1 MERSW
6 NGTPWCTYPIPG
18 ATSLKISIDTFKA
31 NKIFKKA
38 KLTCNTAL
46 KGTAD
51 AEFNFFEEDGL
62 LHIQTI
68 NDYCQQIINTE
79 IQLEEDFESFSCEA
93 NLTSDFVSIYPAPT
107 LNMVYSPDNAVV
119 HLGDKTTKCI
129 VLANDGSDFISLNF
143 LPKPTN
149 FTIKAKLLWQA
160 LNHTAFSASK
170 DSMIN
175 AVSLSFNS
183 SYLTAY
189 SFDDRR
195 ISRYKVKTGNEE
207 ADFETFFIPK
217 ETADIL
223 IGLLDDTDLEFQAG
237 QRHMMVTWDK
247 TKLIMSLVQ
256 IDKKSYPNLNGFF
269 EIEDEAAFTVN
280 KNEFK
285 ETIRLSGLLVKNS
298 FINIQLK
305 NNELIFTASDKDR
318 GTLQNKMAVKS
329 SSGDGI
335 VQVLYKDLTEVI
347 NKIEGEDL
355 EFSLK
360 IIADDKPGLCIS
372 EGNFKHILLP
382 IVAKENEEDESES

>member
-1 MERSW
+1 M
-6 NGTPWCTYPIPG
+6 
-18 ATSLKISIDTFKA
+18 KISIDTFKA

-51 AEFNFFEEDGL
+51 AEFNFFKEDGL

-269 EIEDEAAFTVN
+269 EIEDEATFTVN
-280 KNEFK
+280 KSDFK

-318 GTLQNKMAVKS
+318 GTLQNKMSVKS
-329 SSGDGI
+329 STGDGI

-355 EFSLK
+355 DFSLK

-382 IVAKENEEDESES
+382 IVDKENEEDESES

>member
-1 MERSW
+1 M
-6 NGTPWCTYPIPG
+6 
-18 ATSLKISIDTFKA
+18 KISIDTFKA

-38 KLTCNTAL
+38 KLTCNTSL

-51 AEFNFFEEDGL
+51 AEFNFFKEDGL

-79 IQLEEDFESFSCEA
+79 IQLEEDFETFSCEA
-93 NLTSDFVSIYPAPT
+93 NLTSDFVGIYPGST

-119 HLGDKTTKCI
+119 HLGDKSTKCV

-149 FTIKAKLLWQA
+149 FTIKSKLLWQA

-175 AVSLSFNS
+175 AVSLSFS
-183 SYLTAY
+183 SNYLTAY

-195 ISRYKVKTGNEE
+195 ISRYKVKVGNEE
-207 ADFETFFIPK
+207 ADYETFFIPK

-223 IGLLDDTDLEFQAG
+223 IGLLDDSDIEFQAG
-237 QRHMMVTWDK
+237 QRHMMVTWNQ

-269 EIEDEAAFTVN
+269 EIDDEATFTVN

-347 NKIEGEDL
+347 NKIEGEELD
-355 EFSLK
+355 FSLK
-360 IIADDKPGLCIS
+360 IIAEDKPGLCIS

>member
-1 MERSW
+1 M
-6 NGTPWCTYPIPG
+6 
-18 ATSLKISIDTFKA
+18 KISIDTQKA
-31 NKIFKKA
+31 NRIFKKA

-51 AEFNFFEEDGL
+51 AEFNFFKEDGS
-62 LHIQTI
+62 LHVQTI

-79 IQLEEDFESFSCEA
+79 IPLEEDFESFSCEA
-93 NLTSDFVSIYPAPT
+93 NLTSDFVSIYPAPI
-107 LNMVYSPDNAVV
+107 LNMVYSPDNSVV
-119 HLGDKTTKCI
+119 HLGDKATKCI

-175 AVSLSFNS
+175 AVSLSFS
-183 SYLTAY
+183 SDYLTAY

-195 ISRYKVKTGNEE
+195 ISRYKVKVGNEE
-207 ADFETFFIPK
+207 ADYETFFIPK

-223 IGLLDDTDLEFQAG
+223 LGLLDDTDIEFQAG
-237 QRHMMVTWDK
+237 QRHMMVSWNQ

-256 IDKKSYPNLNGFF
+256 IDKKAYPNLNGFF
-269 EIEDEAAFTVN
+269 EIDDEASFKVN
-280 KNEFK
+280 KNDFK
-285 ETIRLSGLLVKNS
+285 ETIKLSGLLAKNS

-305 NNELIFTASDKDR
+305 GSELIFTSSDKER
-318 GTLQNKMAVKS
+318 GTLQNKMNVKS

-335 VQVLYKDLTEVI
+335 VQVLYKDLNEVI
-347 NKIEGEDL
+347 SKIDGEDL

>member
-1 MERSW
+1 M
-6 NGTPWCTYPIPG
+6 
-18 ATSLKISIDTFKA
+18 KISIDTFKA

-38 KLTCNTAL
+38 KLTCNTSL

-51 AEFNFFEEDGL
+51 AEFNFFKEDGL

-79 IQLEEDFESFSCEA
+79 IQLEEDFETFSCEA
-93 NLTSDFVSIYPAPT
+93 NLTSDFVGIYPGST

-119 HLGDKTTKCI
+119 HLGDKSTKCV

-149 FTIKAKLLWQA
+149 FTIQSKLLWQA

-175 AVSLSFNS
+175 AVSLSFS
-183 SYLTAY
+183 SNYLTAY

-195 ISRYKVKTGNEE
+195 ISRYKVKVGNEE
-207 ADFETFFIPK
+207 ADYETFFIPK

-223 IGLLDDTDLEFQAG
+223 IGLLDDCDIEFQAG
-237 QRHMMVTWDK
+237 QRHMMVTWNQ
-247 TKLIMSLVQ
+247 TKLVMSLVQ

-269 EIEDEAAFTVN
+269 EINDEATFTVN
-280 KNEFK
+280 KSEFK

-305 NNELIFTASDKDR
+305 NNELIFTASDKER

-347 NKIEGEDL
+347 NKIEGEEL

-360 IIADDKPGLCIS
+360 IIAEDKPGLCIS

>member
-1 MERSW
+1 
-6 NGTPWCTYPIPG
+6 
-18 ATSLKISIDTFKA
+18 LKISIDTFKA

-38 KLTCNTAL
+38 KLTCNTSL

-51 AEFNFFEEDGL
+51 AEFNFFKEDGL

-79 IQLEEDFESFSCEA
+79 IQLEEDFETFSCEA
-93 NLTSDFVSIYPAPT
+93 NLTSDFVGIYPGST

-119 HLGDKTTKCI
+119 HLGDKSTKC
-129 VLANDGSDFISLNF
+129 VALANDGSDFISLNF

-149 FTIKAKLLWQA
+149 FTIKSKLLWQA

-175 AVSLSFNS
+175 AVSLSFS
-183 SYLTAY
+183 SNYLTAY

-195 ISRYKVKTGNEE
+195 ISRYKVKVGNEE
-207 ADFETFFIPK
+207 ADYETFFIPK

-223 IGLLDDTDLEFQAG
+223 IGLLDDCDIEFQAG
-237 QRHMMVTWDK
+237 QRHMMVTWNQ

-269 EIEDEAAFTVN
+269 EIEDEATFTVN

-347 NKIEGEDL
+347 NKIEGEELD
-355 EFSLK
+355 FSLK
-360 IIADDKPGLCIS
+360 IIAEDKPGLCIS

>member
-1 MERSW
+1 M
-6 NGTPWCTYPIPG
+6 
-18 ATSLKISIDTFKA
+18 KISIDTFKA

-38 KLTCNTAL
+38 KLTCNTSL

-51 AEFNFFEEDGL
+51 AEFNFFKEDGL

-79 IQLEEDFESFSCEA
+79 IQLEEDFETFSCEA
-93 NLTSDFVSIYPAPT
+93 NLTSDFVGIYPGST

-119 HLGDKTTKCI
+119 HLGDKSTKCV

-149 FTIKAKLLWQA
+149 FTIKSKLLWQA

-175 AVSLSFNS
+175 AVSLSFS
-183 SYLTAY
+183 SNYLTAY

-195 ISRYKVKTGNEE
+195 ISRYKVKVGNEE
-207 ADFETFFIPK
+207 ADYETFFIPK

-223 IGLLDDTDLEFQAG
+223 IGLLDDCDIEFQAG
-237 QRHMMVTWDK
+237 QRHMMVIWNQ

-269 EIEDEAAFTVN
+269 EINDEATFTVN

-347 NKIEGEDL
+347 NKIEGEELD
-355 EFSLK
+355 FSLK
-360 IIADDKPGLCIS
+360 IIAEDKPGLCIS

>member
-1 MERSW
+1 M
-6 NGTPWCTYPIPG
+6 
-18 ATSLKISIDTFKA
+18 KISIDTFKA

-38 KLTCNTAL
+38 KLTCNTSL

-51 AEFNFFEEDGL
+51 AEFNFFKEDGL

-68 NDYCQQIINTE
+68 NDYCQQIIKTE
-79 IQLEEDFESFSCEA
+79 IQLEEDFETFSCEA
-93 NLTSDFVSIYPAPT
+93 NLTSDFVGIYPGST

-119 HLGDKTTKCI
+119 HLGDKSTKCV

-149 FTIKAKLLWQA
+149 FTIKSKLLWQA

-175 AVSLSFNS
+175 AVSLSFS
-183 SYLTAY
+183 SNYLTAY

-195 ISRYKVKTGNEE
+195 ISRYKVKVGNEE
-207 ADFETFFIPK
+207 ADYETFFIPK

-223 IGLLDDTDLEFQAG
+223 IGLLDDCDIEFQAG
-237 QRHMMVTWDK
+237 QRHMMVTWNQ

-269 EIEDEAAFTVN
+269 EIEDEATFTVN

-347 NKIEGEDL
+347 NKIEGEELD
-355 EFSLK
+355 FSLK
-360 IIADDKPGLCIS
+360 IIAEDKPGLCIS

-382 IVAKENEEDESES
+382 IVAKENEEDEPES

>member
-1 MERSW
+1 M
-6 NGTPWCTYPIPG
+6 
-18 ATSLKISIDTFKA
+18 KISIDTFKA

-38 KLTCNTAL
+38 KLTCNTSL

-51 AEFNFFEEDGL
+51 AEFNFFKEDGL

-79 IQLEEDFESFSCEA
+79 IQLEEDFENFSCEA
-93 NLTSDFVSIYPAPT
+93 NLTSDFVGIYPGST

-119 HLGDKTTKCI
+119 HLGDKSTKCV

-149 FTIKAKLLWQA
+149 FTIKSKLLWQA

-175 AVSLSFNS
+175 AVSLSFS
-183 SYLTAY
+183 SNYLTAY

-195 ISRYKVKTGNEE
+195 ISRYKVKVGNEE
-207 ADFETFFIPK
+207 ADYETFFIPK

-223 IGLLDDTDLEFQAG
+223 IGLLDDCDIEFQAG
-237 QRHMMVTWDK
+237 QRHMMVTWNQ

-269 EIEDEAAFTVN
+269 EIDDEATFTVN

-347 NKIEGEDL
+347 NKIEGEELD
-355 EFSLK
+355 FSLK
-360 IIADDKPGLCIS
+360 IIAEDKPGLCIS

>member
-1 MERSW
+1 M
-6 NGTPWCTYPIPG
+6 
-18 ATSLKISIDTFKA
+18 KISIDTFKA
-31 NKIFKKA
+31 NRIFKKA

-51 AEFNFFEEDGL
+51 AEFNFFKEDGL
-62 LHIQTI
+62 LHVQTI

-79 IQLEEDFESFSCEA
+79 IPLDEDFESFSCEA
-93 NLTSDFVSIYPAPT
+93 NLTSDFVSIYPGTT
-107 LNMVYSPDNAVV
+107 LNIVYSPDNAVV
-119 HLGDKTTKCI
+119 HLGDKTTKCV

-175 AVSLSFNS
+175 AVSLSFS
-183 SYLTAY
+183 SNYLTAY

-195 ISRYKVKTGNEE
+195 ISRYKVKVGNEE
-207 ADFETFFIPK
+207 ADYETFFIPK

-223 IGLLDDTDLEFQAG
+223 IGLLEDSDIEFQAG
-237 QRHMMVTWDK
+237 QRHMMVTWNQ

-269 EIEDEAAFTVN
+269 EIDDEATFKVN
-280 KNEFK
+280 KNDFK
-285 ETIRLSGLLVKNS
+285 ETIRLSGLLAKNS

-305 NNELIFTASDKDR
+305 GTELIFTSSDKER
-318 GTLQNKMAVKS
+318 GTLQNKMSVKS
-329 SSGDGI
+329 SSGDGT
-335 VQVLYKDLTEVI
+335 VQVLYKDLNEVI
-347 NKIEGEDL
+347 SKIDGEDL
-355 EFSLK
+355 DFSLK
-360 IIADDKPGLCIS
+360 IIAEDKPGLCIS

>member
-1 MERSW
+1 M
-6 NGTPWCTYPIPG
+6 
-18 ATSLKISIDTFKA
+18 KISIDTFKA
-31 NKIFKKA
+31 NRIFKKA

-51 AEFNFFEEDGL
+51 AEFNFFKEDGL
-62 LHIQTI
+62 LHVQTI

-79 IQLEEDFESFSCEA
+79 IPLDEEFKSFSCEA
-93 NLTSDFVSIYPAPT
+93 NLTSDFVNIYPGST
-107 LNMVYSPDNAVV
+107 LNIVYSPDNAVV
-119 HLGDKTTKCI
+119 HLGDKTTKCV

-175 AVSLSFNS
+175 AVSLSFS
-183 SYLTAY
+183 SNYLTAY

-195 ISRYKVKTGNEE
+195 ISRYKVKVGNEE
-207 ADFETFFIPK
+207 ADYETFFIPK

-223 IGLLDDTDLEFQAG
+223 IGLLEDSDIEFQAG
-237 QRHMMVTWDK
+237 QRHMMVTWEK

-256 IDKKSYPNLNGFF
+256 IDKKAYPNLNGFF
-269 EIEDEAAFTVN
+269 EIDDVATFKVN
-280 KNEFK
+280 KNDFK
-285 ETIRLSGLLVKNS
+285 DTIRLSGLLAKNS

-305 NNELIFTASDKDR
+305 GSDLIFTSSDKER
-318 GTLQNKMAVKS
+318 GTLQNKMTVKS

-335 VQVLYKDLTEVI
+335 VQVLYKDLNEVI
-347 NKIEGEDL
+347 SKIEGEDL

-360 IIADDKPGLCIS
+360 IIAEDKPGLCIS

>member
-1 MERSW
+1 M
-6 NGTPWCTYPIPG
+6 
-18 ATSLKISIDTFKA
+18 KISIDTFKA

-51 AEFNFFEEDGL
+51 AEFNFFKEDGL

-195 ISRYKVKTGNEE
+195 ISRYKVKTGNED

-269 EIEDEAAFTVN
+269 EIEDEATFTVN
-280 KNEFK
+280 KSDFK

-329 SSGDGI
+329 STGDGI

-355 EFSLK
+355 DFSLK

>member
-1 MERSW
+1 
-6 NGTPWCTYPIPG
+6 
-18 ATSLKISIDTFKA
+18 LKISIDTFKA

-51 AEFNFFEEDGL
+51 AEFNFFKEDGL

-269 EIEDEAAFTVN
+269 EIEDEATFTVN
-280 KNEFK
+280 KSDFK
-285 ETIRLSGLLVKNS
+285 ETVRLSGLLVKNS

-329 SSGDGI
+329 STGDGI

>member
-1 MERSW
+1 
-6 NGTPWCTYPIPG
+6 
-18 ATSLKISIDTFKA
+18 LKISIDTFKA

-51 AEFNFFEEDGL
+51 AEFNFFKEDGL

-269 EIEDEAAFTVN
+269 EIEDEATFTVN
-280 KNEFK
+280 KSDFK

-318 GTLQNKMAVKS
+318 GTLQNKMSVKS
-329 SSGDGI
+329 STGDGI

-355 EFSLK
+355 DFSLK

>member
-1 MERSW
+1 MKFSLE
-6 NGTPWCTYPIPG
+6 
-18 ATSLKISIDTFKA
+18 TSQA
-31 NKIFKKA
+31 NRVFKKA
-38 KLTCNTAL
+38 KLTCNTSL

-51 AEFNFFEEDGL
+51 AEFNFFEEEGK
-62 LHIQTI
+62 LHVQTI
-68 NDYCQQIINTE
+68 NDYCQQIINLE
-79 IQLEEDFESFSCEA
+79 IDTPEDFESFSCEA

-107 LNMVYSPDNAVV
+107 LNIVYSPDNAVV

-223 IGLLDDTDLEFQAG
+223 IGLLEDTDLEFQAG
-237 QRHMMVTWDK
+237 QRHMMITWNK

-269 EIEDEAAFTVN
+269 EIDDEAAFTVN

-329 SSGDGI
+329 STGDGI

-382 IVAKENEEDESES
+382 IVAKENEEDEFES

>member
-1 MERSW
+1 M
-6 NGTPWCTYPIPG
+6 
-18 ATSLKISIDTFKA
+18 KISIDTFKA

-51 AEFNFFEEDGL
+51 AEFNFFKEDGL

-223 IGLLDDTDLEFQAG
+223 IGLLDDNDLEFQAG

-269 EIEDEAAFTVN
+269 EIEDEATFTVN

-329 SSGDGI
+329 STGDGI

-355 EFSLK
+355 DFSLK

>member
-1 MERSW
+1 MGS
-6 NGTPWCTYPIPG
+6 IPR
-18 ATSLKISIDTFKA
+18 TTTLKISIDTFKA
-31 NKIFKKA
+31 NRIFKKA
-38 KLTCNTAL
+38 KLTCNTSL

-51 AEFNFFEEDGL
+51 AEFNFFKEDGL
-62 LHIQTI
+62 LHVQTI

-79 IQLEEDFESFSCEA
+79 IQLEEDFETFSCEA
-93 NLTSDFVSIYPAPT
+93 NLTSDFVSIYPGST

-183 SYLTAY
+183 NYLTAY

-195 ISRYKVKTGNEE
+195 ISRYKVKVGNEE
-207 ADFETFFIPK
+207 ADYETFFIPK

-223 IGLLDDTDLEFQAG
+223 IGLLEDSDIEFQAG
-237 QRHMMVTWDK
+237 QRHMMVTWEK

-256 IDKKSYPNLNGFF
+256 IDKKAYPNLNGFF
-269 EIEDEAAFTVN
+269 EIEDEATFTVN

-305 NNELIFTASDKDR
+305 NNELIFTASDKER

-329 SSGDGI
+329 STGDGI

-347 NKIEGEDL
+347 NKIDGEEL

-360 IIADDKPGLCIS
+360 IIAEDKPGLCIS
-372 EGNFKHILLP
+372 EGSFKHILLP
-382 IVAKENEEDESES
+382 IVAKENEEDEPES

>member
-1 MERSW
+1 M
-6 NGTPWCTYPIPG
+6 
-18 ATSLKISIDTFKA
+18 KISIDTFKA
-31 NKIFKKA
+31 NRIFKKA

-51 AEFNFFEEDGL
+51 AEFNFFKEDGL
-62 LHIQTI
+62 LHVQTI

-79 IQLEEDFESFSCEA
+79 IPLDEDFESFSCEA
-93 NLTSDFVSIYPAPT
+93 NLLSDFVSIYPAPI
-107 LNMVYSPDNAVV
+107 LNMVYSPDNSVV
-119 HLGDKTTKCI
+119 HLGDKITKCI

-175 AVSLSFNS
+175 AVSLSFS
-183 SYLTAY
+183 SNYLTAY

-195 ISRYKVKTGNEE
+195 ISRYKVKVGNEE
-207 ADFETFFIPK
+207 ADYETFFIPK

-223 IGLLDDTDLEFQAG
+223 LGLLDDTDIEFQAG
-237 QRHMMVTWDK
+237 QRHMMVSWNQ

-256 IDKKSYPNLNGFF
+256 IDKKAYPNLNGFF
-269 EIEDEAAFTVN
+269 EIDDEAAFKVN
-280 KNEFK
+280 KNDFK
-285 ETIRLSGLLVKNS
+285 ETIKLSGLLAKNS

-305 NNELIFTASDKDR
+305 GSELIFTSSDKER
-318 GTLQNKMAVKS
+318 GTLQNKMNVKS

-335 VQVLYKDLTEVI
+335 VQVLYKDLNEVI
-347 NKIEGEDL
+347 SKIDSEDL

>member
-1 MERSW
+1 
-6 NGTPWCTYPIPG
+6 
-18 ATSLKISIDTFKA
+18 LKISIDTFKA

-38 KLTCNTAL
+38 KLTCNTSL

-51 AEFNFFEEDGL
+51 AEFNFFKEDGL

-79 IQLEEDFESFSCEA
+79 IQLEEDFENFSCEA
-93 NLTSDFVSIYPAPT
+93 NLTSDFVGIYPGST

-119 HLGDKTTKCI
+119 HLGDKSTKCV

-149 FTIKAKLLWQA
+149 FTIKSKLLWQA

-175 AVSLSFNS
+175 AVSLSFS
-183 SYLTAY
+183 SNYLTAY

-195 ISRYKVKTGNEE
+195 ISRYKVKVGNEE
-207 ADFETFFIPK
+207 ADYETFFIPK

-223 IGLLDDTDLEFQAG
+223 IGLLDDCDIEFQAG
-237 QRHMMVTWDK
+237 QRHMMVTWNQ

-269 EIEDEAAFTVN
+269 EIEDEATFTVN

-347 NKIEGEDL
+347 NKIEGEELD
-355 EFSLK
+355 FSLK
-360 IIADDKPGLCIS
+360 IIAEDKPGLCIS

>member
-1 MERSW
+1 M
-6 NGTPWCTYPIPG
+6 
-18 ATSLKISIDTFKA
+18 KISIDTFKA

-38 KLTCNTAL
+38 KLTCNTSL

-51 AEFNFFEEDGL
+51 AEFNFFKEDGL

-79 IQLEEDFESFSCEA
+79 IQLEEDFETFSCEA
-93 NLTSDFVSIYPAPT
+93 NLTSDFVGIYPGST

-119 HLGDKTTKCI
+119 HLGDKSTKCV

-149 FTIKAKLLWQA
+149 FTIKSKLLWQA

-175 AVSLSFNS
+175 AVSLSFS
-183 SYLTAY
+183 SNYLTAY

-195 ISRYKVKTGNEE
+195 ISRYKVKVGNEE
-207 ADFETFFIPK
+207 ADYETFFIPK

-223 IGLLDDTDLEFQAG
+223 IGLLDYCDIEFQAG
-237 QRHMMVTWDK
+237 QRHMMVTWNQ

-269 EIEDEAAFTVN
+269 EIDDEATFTVN

-347 NKIEGEDL
+347 NKIEGEELD
-355 EFSLK
+355 FSLK
-360 IIADDKPGLCIS
+360 IIAEDKPGLCIS

>member
-1 MERSW
+1 
-6 NGTPWCTYPIPG
+6 
-18 ATSLKISIDTFKA
+18 LKISIDTFKA

-51 AEFNFFEEDGL
+51 AEFNFFKEDGL

-195 ISRYKVKTGNEE
+195 ISRYKVKTGNED

-269 EIEDEAAFTVN
+269 EIEDEATFTVN
-280 KNEFK
+280 KSEFK

-305 NNELIFTASDKDR
+305 SNELIFTASDKDR

-329 SSGDGI
+329 STGDGI

-347 NKIEGEDL
+347 NKIEGEEL
-355 EFSLK
+355 NFSLK

>member
-1 MERSW
+1 
-6 NGTPWCTYPIPG
+6 
-18 ATSLKISIDTFKA
+18 LKISIDTFKA

-38 KLTCNTAL
+38 KLTCNTSL

-51 AEFNFFEEDGL
+51 AEFNFFKEDGL

-79 IQLEEDFESFSCEA
+79 IQLEEDFETFSCEA
-93 NLTSDFVSIYPAPT
+93 NLTSDFVGIYPGST

-119 HLGDKTTKCI
+119 HLGDKSTKCV

-149 FTIKAKLLWQA
+149 FTIKSKLLWQA

-175 AVSLSFNS
+175 AVSLSFS
-183 SYLTAY
+183 SNYLTAY

-195 ISRYKVKTGNEE
+195 ISRYKVKVGNEE
-207 ADFETFFIPK
+207 ADYETFFIPK

-223 IGLLDDTDLEFQAG
+223 IGLLDDCDIEFQAG
-237 QRHMMVTWDK
+237 QRHMMVIWNQ

-269 EIEDEAAFTVN
+269 EINDEATFTVN

-347 NKIEGEDL
+347 NKIEGEELD
-355 EFSLK
+355 FSLK
-360 IIADDKPGLCIS
+360 IIAEDKPGLCIS

>member
-1 MERSW
+1 M
-6 NGTPWCTYPIPG
+6 
-18 ATSLKISIDTFKA
+18 KISIDTFKA

-38 KLTCNTAL
+38 KLTCNTSL

-51 AEFNFFEEDGL
+51 AEFNFFKEDGL

-79 IQLEEDFESFSCEA
+79 IQLEEDFETFSCEA
-93 NLTSDFVSIYPAPT
+93 NLTSDFVGIYPGST

-119 HLGDKTTKCI
+119 HLGDKSTKCV

-149 FTIKAKLLWQA
+149 FTIKSKLLWQA

-175 AVSLSFNS
+175 AVSLSFS
-183 SYLTAY
+183 SNYLTAY

-195 ISRYKVKTGNEE
+195 ISRYKVKVGNEE
-207 ADFETFFIPK
+207 ADYETFFIPK

-223 IGLLDDTDLEFQAG
+223 IGLLDDCDIEFQAG
-237 QRHMMVTWDK
+237 QRHMMVTWNQ

-269 EIEDEAAFTVN
+269 EIEDEATFTVN

-347 NKIEGEDL
+347 NKIEGEELD
-355 EFSLK
+355 FSLK
-360 IIADDKPGLCIS
+360 IIAEDKPGLCIS

-382 IVAKENEEDESES
+382 IVAKENEEDEPES

>member
-1 MERSW
+1 M
-6 NGTPWCTYPIPG
+6 
-18 ATSLKISIDTFKA
+18 KISIDTFKA

-38 KLTCNTAL
+38 KLTCNTSL

-51 AEFNFFEEDGL
+51 AEFNFFKEDGL

-79 IQLEEDFESFSCEA
+79 IQLEEDFETFSCEA
-93 NLTSDFVSIYPAPT
+93 NLTSDFVGIYPGST

-119 HLGDKTTKCI
+119 HLGDKSTKCV

-149 FTIKAKLLWQA
+149 FTIKSKLLWQA

-175 AVSLSFNS
+175 AVSLSFS
-183 SYLTAY
+183 SNYLTAY

-195 ISRYKVKTGNEE
+195 ISRYKVKVGNEE
-207 ADFETFFIPK
+207 ADYETFFIPK

-223 IGLLDDTDLEFQAG
+223 IGLLDDCDIEFQAG
-237 QRHMMVTWDK
+237 QRHMMVTWNQ

-269 EIEDEAAFTVN
+269 EIDDEATFTVN

-347 NKIEGEDL
+347 NKIEGEELD
-355 EFSLK
+355 FSLK
-360 IIADDKPGLCIS
+360 IIAEDKPGLCIS

>member
-1 MERSW
+1 
-6 NGTPWCTYPIPG
+6 
-18 ATSLKISIDTFKA
+18 LKISIDTFKA

-51 AEFNFFEEDGL
+51 AEFNFFKEDGL

-269 EIEDEAAFTVN
+269 EIEDEATFTVN
-280 KNEFK
+280 KSDFK

-329 SSGDGI
+329 STGDGI

-355 EFSLK
+355 DFSLK

>member
-1 MERSW
+1 M
-6 NGTPWCTYPIPG
+6 
-18 ATSLKISIDTFKA
+18 KISIDTFKA
-31 NKIFKKA
+31 NRIFKKA
-38 KLTCNTAL
+38 KLTCNTSL

-51 AEFNFFEEDGL
+51 AEFNFFKEDGL

-79 IQLEEDFESFSCEA
+79 IQLEEDFETFSCEA
-93 NLTSDFVSIYPAPT
+93 NLTSDFVAIYPGST

-119 HLGDKTTKCI
+119 HLGDKATKCV

-149 FTIKAKLLWQA
+149 FTIKSKLLWQA

-175 AVSLSFNS
+175 AVSLSFSS

-195 ISRYKVKTGNEE
+195 ISRYKVKVGNEE
-207 ADFETFFIPK
+207 ADYETFFIPK

-223 IGLLDDTDLEFQAG
+223 IGLLEDCDIEFQAG
-237 QRHMMVTWDK
+237 QRHMMVTWGK
-247 TKLIMSLVQ
+247 TKLVMSLVQ

-269 EIEDEAAFTVN
+269 EIDDEATFTVN

-347 NKIEGEDL
+347 NKIDGEEL

-360 IIADDKPGLCIS
+360 IIAEDKPGLCIS

>member
-1 MERSW
+1 M
-6 NGTPWCTYPIPG
+6 
-18 ATSLKISIDTFKA
+18 KISIDTFKA
-31 NKIFKKA
+31 NRIFKKA
-38 KLTCNTAL
+38 KLTCNTSL

-51 AEFNFFEEDGL
+51 AEFNFFDEDGH

-79 IQLEEDFESFSCEA
+79 IPLGEEFESFSCEA
-93 NLTSDFVSIYPAPT
+93 NLLSDFVNIYPGST
-107 LNMVYSPDNAVV
+107 LNIVYSPDNAVV
-119 HLGDKTTKCI
+119 HLGDKTTKCV

-175 AVSLSFNS
+175 AVSLSFS
-183 SYLTAY
+183 SDYLTAY

-195 ISRYKVKTGNEE
+195 ISRYKVKVGNEE
-207 ADFETFFIPK
+207 ADYETFFIPK

-223 IGLLDDTDLEFQAG
+223 IGLLEDGDLEFQAG
-237 QRHMMVTWDK
+237 HRHMMVTWNQ

-269 EIEDEAAFTVN
+269 EIEDEATFKVN
-280 KNEFK
+280 KNDFK
-285 ETIRLSGLLVKNS
+285 ETIRLSGLLAKNS

-305 NNELIFTASDKDR
+305 GSELIFTSSDKER
-318 GTLQNKMAVKS
+318 GTLQNKMNVKS

-335 VQVLYKDLTEVI
+335 VQVLYKDLNEVI
-347 NKIEGEDL
+347 SKIDGEDL
-355 EFSLK
+355 DFSLK
-360 IIADDKPGLCIS
+360 IIAEDKPGLCIT

>member
-1 MERSW
+1 M
-6 NGTPWCTYPIPG
+6 
-18 ATSLKISIDTFKA
+18 KISIDTFKA

-38 KLTCNTAL
+38 KLTCNTSL

-51 AEFNFFEEDGL
+51 AEFNFFKEDGL

-79 IQLEEDFESFSCEA
+79 IQLEEDFETFSCEA
-93 NLTSDFVSIYPAPT
+93 NLTSDFVGIYPGST

-119 HLGDKTTKCI
+119 HLGDKSTKCV

-149 FTIKAKLLWQA
+149 FTIKSKLLWQA

-175 AVSLSFNS
+175 AVSLSFS
-183 SYLTAY
+183 SNYLTAY

-195 ISRYKVKTGNEE
+195 ISRYKVKVGNEE
-207 ADFETFFIPK
+207 ADYETFFIPK

-223 IGLLDDTDLEFQAG
+223 IGLLDDCDIEFQAG
-237 QRHMMVTWDK
+237 QRHMMVTWNQ

-269 EIEDEAAFTVN
+269 EIDDEATFSVN

-347 NKIEGEDL
+347 NKIEGEELD
-355 EFSLK
+355 FSLK
-360 IIADDKPGLCIS
+360 IIAEDKPGLCIS

>member
-1 MERSW
+1 M
-6 NGTPWCTYPIPG
+6 
-18 ATSLKISIDTFKA
+18 KISIDTFKA

-51 AEFNFFEEDGL
+51 AEFNFFKEDGL

-160 LNHTAFSASK
+160 LNHTAFSASR

-269 EIEDEAAFTVN
+269 EIEDEATFTVN

-305 NNELIFTASDKDR
+305 SNELIFTASDKDR

-329 SSGDGI
+329 STGDGI

>member
-1 MERSW
+1 
-6 NGTPWCTYPIPG
+6 
-18 ATSLKISIDTFKA
+18 LKISIDTFKA
-31 NKIFKKA
+31 NRIFKKA
-38 KLTCNTAL
+38 KLTCNTSL

-51 AEFNFFEEDGL
+51 AEFNFFKEDGL

-79 IQLEEDFESFSCEA
+79 IQLEEDFETFSCEA
-93 NLTSDFVSIYPAPT
+93 NLTSDFVAIYPGST

-119 HLGDKTTKCI
+119 HLGDKATKCV

-149 FTIKAKLLWQA
+149 FTIKSKLLWQA

-175 AVSLSFNS
+175 AVSLSFSS

-195 ISRYKVKTGNEE
+195 ISRYKVKVGNEE
-207 ADFETFFIPK
+207 ADYETFFIPK

-223 IGLLDDTDLEFQAG
+223 IGLLEDCDIEFQAG
-237 QRHMMVTWDK
+237 QRHMMVTWGK
-247 TKLIMSLVQ
+247 TKLVMSLVQ

-269 EIEDEAAFTVN
+269 EIDDEATFTVN

-347 NKIEGEDL
+347 NKIDGEEL

-360 IIADDKPGLCIS
+360 IIAEGKPGLCIS

>member
-1 MERSW
+1 M
-6 NGTPWCTYPIPG
+6 
-18 ATSLKISIDTFKA
+18 KISIDTFKA

-38 KLTCNTAL
+38 KLTCNTSL

-51 AEFNFFEEDGL
+51 AEFNFFKEDGL

-79 IQLEEDFESFSCEA
+79 IQLEEDFETFSCEA
-93 NLTSDFVSIYPAPT
+93 NLTSDFVGIYPGST

-119 HLGDKTTKCI
+119 HLGDKSTKCV

-149 FTIKAKLLWQA
+149 FTIKSKLLWQA

-175 AVSLSFNS
+175 AVSLSFS
-183 SYLTAY
+183 SNYLTAY

-195 ISRYKVKTGNEE
+195 ISRYKVKVGNEE
-207 ADFETFFIPK
+207 ADYETFFIPK

-223 IGLLDDTDLEFQAG
+223 IGLLDDCDIEFQAG
-237 QRHMMVTWDK
+237 QRHMMVTWNQ

-256 IDKKSYPNLNGFF
+256 IDKKSYPALNGFF
-269 EIEDEAAFTVN
+269 EIDDEATFTVN

-318 GTLQNKMAVKS
+318 GTLQNKMTVKS

-347 NKIEGEDL
+347 NKIEGEELD
-355 EFSLK
+355 FSLK
-360 IIADDKPGLCIS
+360 IIAEDKPGLCIS

>member
-1 MERSW
+1 M
-6 NGTPWCTYPIPG
+6 
-18 ATSLKISIDTFKA
+18 KISIDTFKA

-38 KLTCNTAL
+38 KLTCNTSL

-51 AEFNFFEEDGL
+51 AEFNFFKEDGL

-79 IQLEEDFESFSCEA
+79 IQLEEDFENFSCEA
-93 NLTSDFVSIYPAPT
+93 NLTSDFVGIYPGST

-119 HLGDKTTKCI
+119 HLGDKSTKCV

-149 FTIKAKLLWQA
+149 FTIKSKLLWQA

-175 AVSLSFNS
+175 AVSLSFS
-183 SYLTAY
+183 SNYLTAY

-195 ISRYKVKTGNEE
+195 ISRYKVKVGNEE
-207 ADFETFFIPK
+207 ADYETFFIPK

-223 IGLLDDTDLEFQAG
+223 IGLLDDCDIEFQAG
-237 QRHMMVTWDK
+237 QRHMMVTWNQ

-269 EIEDEAAFTVN
+269 EIDDEATFSVN

-347 NKIEGEDL
+347 NKIEGEELD
-355 EFSLK
+355 FSLK
-360 IIADDKPGLCIS
+360 IIAEDKPGLCIS

>member
-1 MERSW
+1 MRLAFCVSM
-6 NGTPWCTYPIPG
+6 
-18 ATSLKISIDTFKA
+18 D
-31 NKIFKKA
+31 IF
-38 KLTCNTAL
+38 N
-46 KGTAD
+46 
-51 AEFNFFEEDGL
+51 EDGF

-79 IQLEEDFESFSCEA
+79 IPLDDEFEPFSCEA
-93 NLTSDFVSIYPAPT
+93 NLLSDFVSIYPGST

-119 HLGDKTTKCI
+119 HLGDKTTKCV

-149 FTIKAKLLWQA
+149 FTIKSKLLWQA

-175 AVSLSFNS
+175 AVSLSFS
-183 SYLTAY
+183 SNYLTAY

-195 ISRYKVKTGNEE
+195 ISRYKVKVGNEE
-207 ADFETFFIPK
+207 ADYETFFIPK

-223 IGLLDDTDLEFQAG
+223 IGLLEDVDIEFQAG
-237 QRHMMVTWDK
+237 QRHMMVNWNQ

-269 EIEDEAAFTVN
+269 EIDDLATFKVN
-280 KNEFK
+280 KNDFK
-285 ETIRLSGLLVKNS
+285 DTIKLSGLLAKNS

-305 NNELIFTASDKDR
+305 GSDLIFTSSDKER
-318 GTLQNKMAVKS
+318 GTLQNKMTVKS
-329 SSGDGI
+329 SEGDGI
-335 VQVLYKDLTEVI
+335 VQVLYKDLNEVI
-347 NKIEGEDL
+347 GKIEGEDL

>member
-1 MERSW
+1 M
-6 NGTPWCTYPIPG
+6 
-18 ATSLKISIDTFKA
+18 KISIDTFKA
-31 NKIFKKA
+31 NRIFKKA

-51 AEFNFFEEDGL
+51 AEFNFFKEDGL
-62 LHIQTI
+62 LHVQTI

-79 IQLEEDFESFSCEA
+79 IPLDEEFKSFSCEA
-93 NLTSDFVSIYPAPT
+93 NLTSDFVNIYPGST
-107 LNMVYSPDNAVV
+107 LNIVYSPDNAVV
-119 HLGDKTTKCI
+119 HLGDKATKCV

-175 AVSLSFNS
+175 AVSLSFS
-183 SYLTAY
+183 SNYLTAY

-195 ISRYKVKTGNEE
+195 ISRYKVKVGNEE
-207 ADFETFFIPK
+207 ADYETFFIPK

-223 IGLLDDTDLEFQAG
+223 IGLLEDSDIEFQAG
-237 QRHMMVTWDK
+237 QRHMMVTWEK

-256 IDKKSYPNLNGFF
+256 IDKKAYPNLNGFF
-269 EIEDEAAFTVN
+269 EIDDVATFKVN
-280 KNEFK
+280 KNDFK
-285 ETIRLSGLLVKNS
+285 DTIRLSGLLAKNS

-305 NNELIFTASDKDR
+305 GSDLIFTSSDKER
-318 GTLQNKMAVKS
+318 GTLQNKMTVKS
-329 SSGDGI
+329 SSGNGI
-335 VQVLYKDLTEVI
+335 VQVLYKDLNEVI
-347 NKIEGEDL
+347 SKIEGEDL

-360 IIADDKPGLCIS
+360 IIAEDKPGLCIS

>member
-1 MERSW
+1 M
-6 NGTPWCTYPIPG
+6 
-18 ATSLKISIDTFKA
+18 KISIDTFKA

-195 ISRYKVKTGNEE
+195 ISRYKVKTGNED

-237 QRHMMVTWDK
+237 QRHMMVSWDK

-269 EIEDEAAFTVN
+269 EIEDEATFTVN

-329 SSGDGI
+329 STGDGI

>member
-1 MERSW
+1 M
-6 NGTPWCTYPIPG
+6 
-18 ATSLKISIDTFKA
+18 KISIDTFKA
-31 NKIFKKA
+31 NRIFKKA

-51 AEFNFFEEDGL
+51 AEFNFFKEDGF
-62 LHIQTI
+62 LHVQTI

-79 IQLEEDFESFSCEA
+79 IPLDEDFESFSCEA
-93 NLTSDFVSIYPAPT
+93 NLTSDFVSIYPGTT
-107 LNMVYSPDNAVV
+107 LNIVYSPDNAVV
-119 HLGDKTTKCI
+119 HLGDKTTKCV

-149 FTIKAKLLWQA
+149 FTIKSKLLWQA

-175 AVSLSFNS
+175 AVSLSFS
-183 SYLTAY
+183 SNYLTAY

-195 ISRYKVKTGNEE
+195 ISRYKVKVGNEE
-207 ADFETFFIPK
+207 ADYETFFIPK

-223 IGLLDDTDLEFQAG
+223 IGLLEDSDIEFQAG
-237 QRHMMVTWDK
+237 QRHMMVTWNQ

-269 EIEDEAAFTVN
+269 EIDDEATFKVN
-280 KNEFK
+280 KNDFK
-285 ETIRLSGLLVKNS
+285 ETIRLSGLLAKNS

-305 NNELIFTASDKDR
+305 GTELIFTSSDKER
-318 GTLQNKMAVKS
+318 GTLQNKMSVKS
-329 SSGDGI
+329 SSGNGT
-335 VQVLYKDLTEVI
+335 VQVLYKDLNEVI
-347 NKIEGEDL
+347 SKIDGEDL
-355 EFSLK
+355 DFSLK
-360 IIADDKPGLCIS
+360 IIAEDKPGLCIS

>member
-1 MERSW
+1 
-6 NGTPWCTYPIPG
+6 
-18 ATSLKISIDTFKA
+18 LKISIDTFKA

-38 KLTCNTAL
+38 KLTCNTSL

-51 AEFNFFEEDGL
+51 AEFNFFKEDGL

-79 IQLEEDFESFSCEA
+79 IQLEEDFETFSCEA
-93 NLTSDFVSIYPAPT
+93 NLTSDFVGIYPGST
-107 LNMVYSPDNAVV
+107 FNMVYSPDNAVV
-119 HLGDKTTKCI
+119 HLGDKSTKCV

-149 FTIKAKLLWQA
+149 FTIKSKLLWQA

-175 AVSLSFNS
+175 AVSLSFSS

-195 ISRYKVKTGNEE
+195 ISRYKVKVGNEE
-207 ADFETFFIPK
+207 ADYETFFIPK

-223 IGLLDDTDLEFQAG
+223 IGLLDDCDIEFQAG
-237 QRHMMVTWDK
+237 QRHMMVTWNQ

-269 EIEDEAAFTVN
+269 EIEDEATFTVN

-347 NKIEGEDL
+347 NKIEGEELD
-355 EFSLK
+355 FSLK
-360 IIADDKPGLCIS
+360 IIAEDKPGLCIS

>member
-1 MERSW
+1 
-6 NGTPWCTYPIPG
+6 
-18 ATSLKISIDTFKA
+18 LKISIDTFKA

-149 FTIKAKLLWQA
+149 FTIKAKLFWQA

-269 EIEDEAAFTVN
+269 EIEDEATFTVN
-280 KNEFK
+280 FK
-285 ETIRLSGLLVKNS
+285 KLLD
-298 FINIQLK
+298 F
-305 NNELIFTASDKDR
+305 
-318 GTLQNKMAVKS
+318 
-329 SSGDGI
+329 
-335 VQVLYKDLTEVI
+335 QVY
-347 NKIEGEDL
+347 
-355 EFSLK
+355 
-360 IIADDKPGLCIS
+360 
-372 EGNFKHILLP
+372 
-382 IVAKENEEDESES
+382 

>member
-1 MERSW
+1 
-6 NGTPWCTYPIPG
+6 
-18 ATSLKISIDTFKA
+18 LKISIDTFKA

-38 KLTCNTAL
+38 KLTCNTSL

-51 AEFNFFEEDGL
+51 AEFNFFKEDGL

-79 IQLEEDFESFSCEA
+79 IQLEEDFETFSCEA
-93 NLTSDFVSIYPAPT
+93 NLTSDFVGIYPGST

-119 HLGDKTTKCI
+119 HLGDKSTKCV
-129 VLANDGSDFISLNF
+129 VLANDGSDFISFNF

-149 FTIKAKLLWQA
+149 FTIKSKLLWQA

-175 AVSLSFNS
+175 AVSLSFS
-183 SYLTAY
+183 SNYLTAY

-195 ISRYKVKTGNEE
+195 ISRYKVKVGNEE
-207 ADFETFFIPK
+207 ADYETFFIPK

-223 IGLLDDTDLEFQAG
+223 IGLLDDSDIEFQAG
-237 QRHMMVTWDK
+237 QRHMMVTWNQ

-269 EIEDEAAFTVN
+269 EIDDEATFTVN

-347 NKIEGEDL
+347 NKIEGEELD
-355 EFSLK
+355 FSLK
-360 IIADDKPGLCIS
+360 IIAEDKPGLCIS

>member
-1 MERSW
+1 
-6 NGTPWCTYPIPG
+6 
-18 ATSLKISIDTFKA
+18 LKISIDTFKA

-38 KLTCNTAL
+38 KLTCNTSL

-51 AEFNFFEEDGL
+51 AEFNFFKEDGL

-79 IQLEEDFESFSCEA
+79 IQLEEDFETFSCEA
-93 NLTSDFVSIYPAPT
+93 NLTSDFVGIYPGST

-119 HLGDKTTKCI
+119 HLGDKSTKCV

-149 FTIKAKLLWQA
+149 FTIKSKLLWQA

-175 AVSLSFNS
+175 AVSLSFS
-183 SYLTAY
+183 SNYLTAY

-195 ISRYKVKTGNEE
+195 ISRYKVKVGNEE
-207 ADFETFFIPK
+207 ADYETFFIPK

-223 IGLLDDTDLEFQAG
+223 IGLLDDCDIEFQAG
-237 QRHMMVTWDK
+237 QRHMMVTWNQ

-269 EIEDEAAFTVN
+269 EIEDEATFTVN

-347 NKIEGEDL
+347 NKIEGEELD
-355 EFSLK
+355 FSLK
-360 IIADDKPGLCIS
+360 IIAEDKPGLCIS

-382 IVAKENEEDESES
+382 IVAKENEEDEPES